1 MSNGPNYYKLKS
13 YGLGDILN
21 VSKIG
26 ENSVGITGPTGP
38 NGINGINGVTG
49 PTGIFGYKGVTGPTG
64 SQGPTGSYGVTG
76 TTGPLGITGPYGATG
91 ATGPTGPRGIP
102 GISASKGDTG
112 ATGPRGQTGP
122 TGPQGPQ
129 GTYGPT
135 GNTGSS
141 GYTGPTGATGAQVT
155 KGDTGATGSYGATGS
170 NIWRY
175 SGNTNNAENTGLIY
189 YNLGRVGIQ
198 TAGNNGTPNITY
210 MLDVN
215 GNIKTGGVSNIS
227 DYRIKHNVV
236 YLSDEVVPRNMLSNQ
251 IRQLRPVM
259 FQNTARDNAWEYGFI
274 AHEVQEIFPEL
285 VYGVKDAVGDY
296 QAISYHQLF
305 SLCCE
310 EIKTLKRKIEI
321 LEAASAIN

>member
-1 MSNGPNYYKLKS
+1 MSNGPNYYKIKS

-26 ENSVGITGPTGP
+26 ENYTCSTGATGP
-38 NGINGINGVTG
+38 NGINGINGATG
-49 PTGIFGYKGVTGPTG
+49 PTGIFGYRGVTGSTGPQGQTGLYGITGITGPLGVTGPYGLIGSTG
-64 SQGPTGSYGVTG
+64 S
-76 TTGPLGITGPYGATG
+76 TGPQGITGSL
-91 ATGPTGPRGIP
+91 
-102 GISASKGDTG
+102 SAKGDTG
-112 ATGPRGQTGP
+112 TTGPRGQTGT

-129 GTYGPT
+129 GDHGIT
-135 GNTGSS
+135 GNTGTP

-155 KGDTGATGSYGATGS
+155 NGDTGATGPYGATGT
-170 NIWRY
+170 NIWQY
-175 SGNTNNAENTGLIY
+175 SGNTGLIY

-198 TAGNNGTPNITY
+198 TDGNNGAPSTTY

-236 YLSDEVVPRNMLSNQ
+236 YLSDEPTTRDILSKQ
-251 IRQLRPVM
+251 IQQLRPVM

-274 AHEVQEIFPEL
+274 AHEVQDIFPEL
-285 VYGVKDAVGDY
+285 VYGIKDAIDDY

-310 EIKTLKRKIEI
+310 EIKTLKRRIEI
-321 LEAASAIN
+321 LETIPSTETKRT